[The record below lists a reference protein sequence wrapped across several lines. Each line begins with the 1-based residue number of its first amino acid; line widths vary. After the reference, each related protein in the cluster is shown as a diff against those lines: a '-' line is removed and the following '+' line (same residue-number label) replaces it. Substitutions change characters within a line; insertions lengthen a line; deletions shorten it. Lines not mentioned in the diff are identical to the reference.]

1 MAPPTVLHL
10 LGRWKDAQ
18 MIFPVPARPDLWRR
32 PVTDQES
39 KPYLVVHR
47 LELCKEA
54 DHRHFVT
61 ADSAIFPG
69 QEMQLLDPDN
79 RPQQPENYNWTPA
92 TREGDLLNWDLDEED
107 LELEEELED
116 PGFVAD
122 PRGGRHIR
130 QAPPSTVESL
140 PPNDEVEIS
149 LLLRSGLKKVE
160 LANVYNN
167 FLNAFVQNLAN
178 KQMPVV
184 RDHYQNIWSTE
195 ASWNV
200 ELVPFAVASSSSSAA
215 TEQKYKVRFTV
226 PAHGIL
232 SFSDVSV
239 MQALGFDS
247 VGQTFKQ
254 DPFGIRSSSKSDN
267 SKSYFW
273 NNNSYRAKVYESTR
287 PVYNLPI
294 YKLRSAAK
302 NVRKKMPPELLA
314 TSPDILNEL
323 ENLQTNF
330 VLQFDYPKSTNA
342 LKIKSTL
349 AVYNLDPEKKL
360 KAYSDFFQDLFNQL
374 ALKHHLDVEAF
385 TVAPLEQ
392 NFVQFSYTKP
402 MSLNLDRFS
411 IKMLFGRNTWK
422 QLEFFEEPH
431 LEWNLGR
438 QSTKHYKMLLT
449 PEEIEVR
456 RKTAVQE
463 VSVESVDPL
472 AGVDPQTLEER
483 QEAVT
488 EVDPLAG
495 VEGGAA
501 GLEEKI
507 AKTSEIDPAK
517 KEGVAEAE
525 ETQPTVVSVEPEQTP
540 PAVPTLT
547 TGGEG
552 STGGGGRGGVVEIEK
567 SKTAGG
573 VETTEGATGGEAEE
587 TLPPTVVV
595 EIEKSKTAVSGGVE
609 ETLPPTVEELPSQAE
624 LDKIKKAKELAERVE
639 AAKKKADAAAETA
652 KLDAERKKKR
662 ADDEAKRQ
670 ADAKA
675 AADLFEQQQRED
687 RERLQR
693 IQDYQRQMEAEQAAQ
708 AEQEAEEERQRQ
720 LLERLQQ
727 LAEEEAEEEAV
738 VVVNVDPGAAGG
750 GGGDA
755 PAQDVYVGEAA
766 TGEPV
771 RRDRWRYLV
780 GNTRRKR
787 RMPVQQAPELA
798 LTENLILILENCE
811 KQNDFIYEWGRCC
824 IAANIEGGK
833 VVSKT
838 KVFLDIR
845 NQQDLIF
852 NLLDSQ
858 HLCLMRSPET
868 TLAKIEIYVYV

>member
-32 PVTDQES
+32 HVTDQES
-39 KPYLVVHR
+39 KPHLVVHR
-47 LELCKEA
+47 LELCREA

-92 TREGDLLNWDLDEED
+92 TREGELLNWDLDEED
-107 LELEEELED
+107 LEMEEELED

-130 QAPPSTVESL
+130 QAPPPPPSPTVESL
-140 PPNDEVEIS
+140 PPNDEIEIS

-184 RDHYQNIWSTE
+184 RDFYQNIWPTE

-215 TEQKYKVRFTV
+215 AEQKYKVRFTV

-254 DPFGIRSSSKSDN
+254 DPFGIRSTTKSDN

-273 NNNSYRAKVYESTR
+273 NNNSYKAKVYESTR

-294 YKLRSAAK
+294 YKLRTAAK
-302 NVRKKMPPELLA
+302 NVRKKLPPEMLA
-314 TSPDILNEL
+314 TSPDLLNES

-330 VLQFDYPKSTNA
+330 VLLFDFPKNMPLSV
-342 LKIKSTL
+342 KSTL
-349 AVYNLDPEKKL
+349 AVYNLDYEKKL
-360 KAYSDFFQDLFNQL
+360 QAYSDFFQDLFNQL

-385 TVAPLEQ
+385 KVAPLEQ
-392 NFVQFSYTKP
+392 SFVQFSYTKP
-402 MSLNLDRFS
+402 MPLTLDKFS

-449 PEEIEVR
+449 PEEIEFR
-456 RKTAVQE
+456 RQTALQE
-463 VSVESVDPL
+463 ISVESVDPM
-472 AGVDPQTLEER
+472 AGVDPQTLEES
-483 QEAVT
+483 QETVT

-507 AKTSEIDPAK
+507 DKTLEIDPAK
-517 KEGVAEAE
+517 QGGGGAEAE

-540 PAVPTLT
+540 AVPTSTEGAEETLKPT
-547 TGGEG
+547 VVVEGVG
-552 STGGGGRGGVVEIEK
+552 STGGAEETLEPTVVVEIEK

-573 VETTEGATGGEAEE
+573 VETTEGATGGE
-587 TLPPTVVV
+587 LKKPWNQPLL
-595 EIEKSKTAVSGGVE
+595 SK
-609 ETLPPTVEELPSQAE
+609 
-624 LDKIKKAKELAERVE
+624 
-639 AAKKKADAAAETA
+639 
-652 KLDAERKKKR
+652 
-662 ADDEAKRQ
+662 
-670 ADAKA
+670 
-675 AADLFEQQQRED
+675 
-687 RERLQR
+687 
-693 IQDYQRQMEAEQAAQ
+693 
-708 AEQEAEEERQRQ
+708 
-720 LLERLQQ
+720 
-727 LAEEEAEEEAV
+727 
-738 VVVNVDPGAAGG
+738 
-750 GGGDA
+750 
-755 PAQDVYVGEAA
+755 
-766 TGEPV
+766 
-771 RRDRWRYLV
+771 
-780 GNTRRKR
+780 
-787 RMPVQQAPELA
+787 
-798 LTENLILILENCE
+798 
-811 KQNDFIYEWGRCC
+811 
-824 IAANIEGGK
+824 
-833 VVSKT
+833 
-838 KVFLDIR
+838 
-845 NQQDLIF
+845 
-852 NLLDSQ
+852 
-858 HLCLMRSPET
+858 
-868 TLAKIEIYVYV
+868 

>member
-1 MAPPTVLHL
+1 
-10 LGRWKDAQ
+10 
-18 MIFPVPARPDLWRR
+18 
-32 PVTDQES
+32 
-39 KPYLVVHR
+39 
-47 LELCKEA
+47 
-54 DHRHFVT
+54 
-61 ADSAIFPG
+61 
-69 QEMQLLDPDN
+69 
-79 RPQQPENYNWTPA
+79 
-92 TREGDLLNWDLDEED
+92 
-107 LELEEELED
+107 
-116 PGFVAD
+116 
-122 PRGGRHIR
+122 
-130 QAPPSTVESL
+130 
-140 PPNDEVEIS
+140 
-149 LLLRSGLKKVE
+149 
-160 LANVYNN
+160 
-167 FLNAFVQNLAN
+167 
-178 KQMPVV
+178 
-184 RDHYQNIWSTE
+184 
-195 ASWNV
+195 
-200 ELVPFAVASSSSSAA
+200 
-215 TEQKYKVRFTV
+215 
-226 PAHGIL
+226 
-232 SFSDVSV
+232 
-239 MQALGFDS
+239 
-247 VGQTFKQ
+247 
-254 DPFGIRSSSKSDN
+254 
-267 SKSYFW
+267 
-273 NNNSYRAKVYESTR
+273 
-287 PVYNLPI
+287 
-294 YKLRSAAK
+294 
-302 NVRKKMPPELLA
+302 MPPELLA
-314 TSPDILNEL
+314 TSPDILNES

-330 VLQFDYPKSTNA
+330 VLQFDYPKNV
-342 LKIKSTL
+342 LPLRVKSTL

-374 ALKHHLDVEAF
+374 ALKHNLDVEAF
-385 TVAPLEQ
+385 KVTPLEQ
-392 NFVQFSYTKP
+392 IFVQFSYTRP
-402 MSLNLDRFS
+402 MSLNSDRFS

-422 QLEFFEEPH
+422 QLEFFDEPH

-438 QSTKHYKMLLT
+438 QSIKHYKMLLT
-449 PEEIEVR
+449 PEEIEIR
-456 RKTAVQE
+456 RKTSVQE

-483 QEAVT
+483 QKAVT

-501 GLEEKI
+501 GLEEKGV
-507 AKTSEIDPAK
+507 KTSEIDPATQ
-517 KEGVAEAE
+517 EGVGEAE
-525 ETQPTVVSVEPEQTP
+525 ETQPTVVSVEPQPTP
-540 PAVPTLT
+540 PAVP

-552 STGGGGRGGVVEIEK
+552 STGGAEETLEPTVVVEIEK

-573 VETTEGATGGEAEE
+573 VETPEGATGGGAEE
-587 TLPPTVVV
+587 TLEPTVVV
-595 EIEKSKTAVSGGVE
+595 EIEKSKAAGGAGVE
-609 ETLPPTVEELPSQAE
+609 ETLPPTVEELPSPAE

-652 KLDAERKKKR
+652 KLDVERKKKK
-662 ADDEAKRQ
+662 ADDDAKRQ

-675 AADLFEQQQRED
+675 AADLLEQQQRED

-693 IQDYQRQMEAEQAAQ
+693 IQDYQRQMAAEQAAQ
-708 AEQEAEEERQRQ
+708 AEQEAEEERQRL

-727 LAEEEAEEEAV
+727 LAGEEAEEEAV

-750 GGGDA
+750 GGDA
-755 PAQDVYVGEAA
+755 PPQDVYVGEAA

-771 RRDRWRYLV
+771 RRDRLRYLV

>member
-1 MAPPTVLHL
+1 M
-10 LGRWKDAQ
+10 
-18 MIFPVPARPDLWRR
+18 
-32 PVTDQES
+32 
-39 KPYLVVHR
+39 
-47 LELCKEA
+47 
-54 DHRHFVT
+54 
-61 ADSAIFPG
+61 
-69 QEMQLLDPDN
+69 
-79 RPQQPENYNWTPA
+79 
-92 TREGDLLNWDLDEED
+92 
-107 LELEEELED
+107 
-116 PGFVAD
+116 
-122 PRGGRHIR
+122 
-130 QAPPSTVESL
+130 
-140 PPNDEVEIS
+140 
-149 LLLRSGLKKVE
+149 
-160 LANVYNN
+160 
-167 FLNAFVQNLAN
+167 
-178 KQMPVV
+178 
-184 RDHYQNIWSTE
+184 
-195 ASWNV
+195 
-200 ELVPFAVASSSSSAA
+200 
-215 TEQKYKVRFTV
+215 

-517 KEGVAEAE
+517 QGGGGAEAE

-540 PAVPTLT
+540 PAAVPTLT
-547 TGGEG
+547 TGGGEGAG
-552 STGGGGRGGVVEIEK
+552 STGGGGGGVVEIEK

-573 VETTEGATGGEAEE
+573 VETPEGATGGGAEE

-595 EIEKSKTAVSGGVE
+595 EIEKSKTAVGGVESEGATGGAE

-708 AEQEAEEERQRQ
+708 AEQEAEEERQRL

-755 PAQDVYVGEAA
+755 PPQDVYVGEAA

-771 RRDRWRYLV
+771 RRDRLRYLV